1 MCFTIFFKIFS
12 LFSLIFRPKN
22 ENPINVNFDAIGKSY
37 AANRELG
44 LEDLYVIMRNS
55 ELHAGNWD
63 KNHLVSSGKE
73 GNSLYLILR
82 DYGCSIEQK
91 FDAIILKYLS
101 HIRDYR
107 DESCS
112 KLLSKNK
119 HFIGK
124 GSLWRE

>member
-1 MCFTIFFKIFS
+1 
-12 LFSLIFRPKN
+12 
-22 ENPINVNFDAIGKSY
+22 
-37 AANRELG
+37 
-44 LEDLYVIMRNS
+44 MRNS

-63 KNHLVSSGKE
+63 KNHLGSLGKD

-82 DYGCSIEQK
+82 DYGCSIAQK
-91 FDAIILKYLS
+91 FDAIILKGLS

-119 HFIGK
+119 QFIGN
-124 GSLWRE
+124 GSLWREWVFD